1 MWGAQIMPQAN
12 DSGCASDLTQH
23 VMDARV
29 LVAPD
34 K

>member
-1 MWGAQIMPQAN
+1 MWEAQIMPLTN
-12 DSGCASDLTQH
+12 DSGCASDLMQH

-29 LVAPD
+29 LVALG